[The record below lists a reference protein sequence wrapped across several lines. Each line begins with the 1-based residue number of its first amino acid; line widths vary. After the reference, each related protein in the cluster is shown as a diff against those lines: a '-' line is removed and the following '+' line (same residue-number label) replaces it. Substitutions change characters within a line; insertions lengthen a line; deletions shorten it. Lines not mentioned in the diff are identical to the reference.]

1 MSLIVAIVLL
11 FLFLKIASYQK
22 LRTLRKVKEGPG
34 AYWSF
39 REGQVVGEGGEQD
52 SASVFQ
58 LGTCL
63 SQCLGFGSQE
73 SGVLTVGSHIPVENV
88 QEKCW
93 KGSLGFNS
101 SEE

>member
-39 REGQVVGEGGEQD
+39 REGQVVGERGRTGFSQWFSTGD
-52 SASVFQ
+52 VFI
-58 LGTCL
+58 TV
-63 SQCLGFGSQE
+63 SGF
-73 SGVLTVGSHIPVENV
+73 
-88 QEKCW
+88 W
-93 KGSLGFNS
+93 
-101 SEE
+101 